1 MQKIVLDDKLKQDV
15 IDKFIN
21 YVNTTKFTDNR
32 INFSTDIASVIDK
45 TQITRPTVYIS
56 AVAYLKMLLYVQ
68 ETSIE
73 IAWHGTV
80 ERNKE
85 HNWYHIKDVFLYPQ
99 TIAACTV
106 NTDQKEYQEWLQN
119 IEDDEVFNNIR
130 FQGHS
135 HVNMGT
141 SPSGTDLNMYHNF
154 LQVLPKD
161 DYYIFMIMN
170 KSKTITC
177 FIYDLA
183 KNLIYETQDIDIK
196 ILTNGSQDLIKD
208 LKAEKEKY
216 CKNTTTQY
224 ANYDP
229 FVRDV
234 PNSPYNTHNYA
245 QSTDAYMREITKQYG
260 NAMYDDYTETDK
272 LFEELDQ
279 KYKNPVIVS
288 KHLKN
293 KKGSKK

>member
-1 MQKIVLDDKLKQDV
+1 MQKIVLDDKFKQDV

-68 ETSIE
+68 ETNIE

-80 ERNKE
+80 ERNQE

-106 NTDQKEYQEWLQN
+106 NTDQEEYQEWLQN

-216 CKNTTTQY
+216 CKNVTTQY

-229 FVRDV
+229 FVRGT
-234 PNSPYNTHNYA
+234 PNSPYNTHNYV
-245 QSTDAYMREITKQYG
+245 QSTDAYMREIVKQYG
-260 NAMYDDYTETDK
+260 NTIYDDYTETDK
-272 LFEELDQ
+272 LFDELDQ

-288 KHLKN
+288 KRLKN

>member
-1 MQKIVLDDKLKQDV
+1 MKKIVLDDKFKQDI

-32 INFSTDIASVIDK
+32 INFSTDITDSIDK
-45 TQITRPTVYIS
+45 TQIKRPTVYIS

-68 ETSIE
+68 ETNVE

-80 ERNKE
+80 ERNQE
-85 HNWYHIKDVFLYPQ
+85 RNWYHIKDVFLYPQ
-99 TIAACTV
+99 TITACTV

-141 SPSGTDLNMYHNF
+141 SPSGTDLNMYHSF
-154 LQVLPKD
+154 LQVLPKN

-196 ILTNGSQDLIKD
+196 ILTNNSQDLIKD
-208 LKAEKEKY
+208 LKEEKEKY
-216 CKNTTTQY
+216 CKNVTTQY
-224 ANYDP
+224 ADYDP
-229 FVRDV
+229 FAR
-234 PNSPYNTHNYA
+234 NTPYNLHNCA
-245 QSTDAYMREITKQYG
+245 QSTNAYMREITKQYG
-260 NAMYDDYTETDK
+260 NVAYDGYTETDK
-272 LFEELDQ
+272 LFDELDQ
-279 KYKNPVIVS
+279 KYKNPVITS
-288 KHLKN
+288 KHLK
-293 KKGSKK
+293 KQKGSKK

>member
-1 MQKIVLDDKLKQDV
+1 MKKIVLDDKFKQD
-15 IDKFIN
+15 IINKFIN
-21 YVNTTKFTDNR
+21 YVNTTKFTDNH
-32 INFSTDIASVIDK
+32 INFSTDITNVIDK

-68 ETSIE
+68 ETTIE

-80 ERNKE
+80 ERNQE

-99 TIAACTV
+99 TITACTV

-119 IEDDEVFNNIR
+119 IEDDEIFNNIR

-154 LQVLPKD
+154 LQVLPKN

-170 KSKTITC
+170 KSKSITC

-196 ILTNGSQDLIKD
+196 ILTNNSQDLIKD
-208 LKAEKEKY
+208 LKEEKEKY
-216 CKNTTTQY
+216 CKNVTTQY
-224 ANYDP
+224 ADYDP
-229 FVRDV
+229 FARNI
-234 PNSPYNTHNYA
+234 PNSPYNTHSYA
-245 QSTDAYMREITKQYG
+245 QSANAYMREITKQYG
-260 NAMYDDYTETDK
+260 NTVHNDYTETDK
-272 LFEELDQ
+272 LFDELDQ
-279 KYKNPVIVS
+279 KYKNPVITS
-288 KHLKN
+288 KRLK
-293 KKGSKK
+293 KQKRK